1 MSILSDSIKF
11 RDYKNKIPSIQGP
24 DELQNVIQEAKDL
37 AETYVY
43 DLKGVPRQLNR
54 WLEYS
59 KELGL
64 YSGNTDN
71 PILANS
77 ILFAETKKGAE
88 QQCGIAE
95 ERLIAK
101 MQELEAR
108 RQVSEIL
115 YFIGDVGIDYL
126 YNPNPSYSTS
136 AISQPIVTN
145 QSPERLNEDAENDNT
160 TISATIILE
169 GDDREA
175 RLNQLL
181 EYRNKKQL
189 VKCVFNKV
197 YDSMLITGI
206 NPEYD
211 GTENSITIGVS
222 FENLFVATAQRTKKP
237 VEAFKTPLKEK
248 TSVGKQGSKN
258 PHNAREVG
266 FGRQD
271 NDSRDA
277 SVSGFGRQ

>member
-1 MSILSDSIKF
+1 MSILSGSIKF

-64 YSGNTDN
+64 YSNNTDN

-77 ILFAETKKGAE
+77 TLFAETKKGAE

-108 RQVSEIL
+108 RQVTELL

-160 TISATIILE
+160 TISTTIILE
-169 GDDREA
+169 GDDRGA

-181 EYRNKKQL
+181 EYRNKKRL

-197 YDSMLITGI
+197 YESMLITGI

-211 GTENSITIGVS
+211 GTENSITVGIS
-222 FENLFVATAQRTKKP
+222 FENLFVATAQRTKEP
-237 VEAFKTPLKEK
+237 VEAFKTPEKEN
-248 TSVGKQGSKN
+248 TSVGKQGTKFLTS
-258 PHNAREVG
+258 
-266 FGRQD
+266 QD
-271 NDSRDA
+271 
-277 SVSGFGRQ
+277 VSLTQQ